1 MNWNQWWE
9 GSGGSEGSQWGI
21 IQGNGHGHWCVA
33 GRGGGTQPADGS
45 GGSPPKRGQN
55 NPKNFCFA
63 AAAAASLASTCLAKT
78 LAEACVKEI
87 ARTRSKIANNDPFIL
102 FDEMEES
109 ELQYFSILILYTF
122 CALAWWNYIYIIKD
136 QILVTW
142 IGIML
147 HKSYQY
153 HYIRLYS
160 KLSWQCRAIQIFCI
174 KIFFLINLIFMYILI
189 NDSIS

>member
-1 MNWNQWWE
+1 M
-9 GSGGSEGSQWGI
+9 
-21 IQGNGHGHWCVA
+21 GNHPGEWTWPLMRSWK
-33 GRGGGTQPADGS
+33 GRPADGS

-55 NPKNFCFA
+55 NPKNLCFA
-63 AAAAASLASTCLAKT
+63 AAAAAPLASTCLAKT

-109 ELQYFSILILYTF
+109 ELHYFSILILYTF
-122 CALAWWNYIYIIKD
+122 CAILAWWNYIYIIKN
-136 QILVTW
+136 QILTW

-153 HYIRLYS
+153 HYIRQYS
-160 KLSWQCRAIQIFCI
+160 KLS
-174 KIFFLINLIFMYILI
+174 
-189 NDSIS
+189 